1 MTRRMVGVA
10 LIILGIVVLAWGGLF
25 WTDRDTVIDAGPL
38 EVTTAEREGVAI
50 PPILGG
56 IAAVAGLVLLVLP
69 SRRRA

>member
-56 IAAVAGLVLLVLP
+56 IAAVAGIVLLVLP